1 MKQNKGRKEE
11 VQKGTKNAIK
21 KKNQEKHCCKKEE
34 KILKNAIK

>member
-21 KKNQEKHCCKKEE
+21 KEKNENTVEQKKR
-34 KILKNAIK
+34 NQ